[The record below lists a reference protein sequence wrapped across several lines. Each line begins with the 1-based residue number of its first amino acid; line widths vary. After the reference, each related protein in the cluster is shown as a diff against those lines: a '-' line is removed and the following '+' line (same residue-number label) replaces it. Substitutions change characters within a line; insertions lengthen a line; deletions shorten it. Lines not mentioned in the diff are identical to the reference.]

1 MTGIWYGILSGCL
14 KPEKKKNGGDIVKR
28 SILLY
33 HEKTLLLIL
42 SFSKNLEM
50 SWKRIMTLI
59 ELILDCVGIE
69 VFPL

>member
-1 MTGIWYGILSGCL
+1 MVFYQAVLNQ
-14 KPEKKKNGGDIVKR
+14 KKKNGGDIVKR

-59 ELILDCVGIE
+59 ELILDCVGIG